1 MLASLTRKFHANGF
15 SHTNLLLNCTE
26 NSLRHQKLG
35 SGFFIRPLNS
45 VGDVYRISNG
55 SDSLLQA
62 TAYRANDC
70 IAKVHPNPNPKT
82 ALEQSLHIRLYILF
96 YGAEHIKASQDR
108 LEGRRF

>member
-1 MLASLTRKFHANGF
+1 MLASLTAKFHANGF
-15 SHTNLLLNCTE
+15 SHANPLLYCAE

-35 SGFFIRPLNS
+35 SGSFICPLNS
-45 VGDVYRISNG
+45 VSDVYRISNG

-70 IAKVHPNPNPKT
+70 IAKVHANPNFKR

-96 YGAEHIKASQDR
+96 YGAEHIKTSQHR
-108 LEGRRF
+108 LERRTF